1 MQYQKVTFANITTG
15 LIRKVFKYWEAVK
28 LTLDTYKVYRI
39 LIFVWKLEIYNWQQ
53 KLVFSLNDK
62 FILIILQKMSDK
74 YPSMTGQ
81 FVSQL
86 FFQVKNGVPW
96 KSQLAQ
102 LTTQPHMLFIA
113 KSSYLCV
120 QRKLSVSTSH
130 FIPQIVNKMNTQAL
144 RLNNSSNFYCFNKDI
159 LRSNWHVFF
168 LQSI

>member
-1 MQYQKVTFANITTG
+1 MGSCQTHTWHIQ
-15 LIRKVFKYWEAVK
+15 
-28 LTLDTYKVYRI
+28 I
-39 LIFVWKLEIYNWQQ
+39 LQNSNFCLKARNLQLAT

-96 KSQLAQ
+96 KSQLVQ